1 MKATQAPE
9 QSEPSASEPLTMYL
23 AVSMVVHGLVIVG
36 MIGSALWW
44 GKPTYY
50 KPPSYAV
57 SLVDAPLS
65 LRQSAPAGGG
75 EKPAE
80 QRPEV
85 APPPPPAPR
94 PEAVVVEPEVVEVP
108 PKPAPPKKEPEPKE
122 AELPVPK
129 PAPVPEPPKK
139 PPEVPPVPPPK
150 AVQAPKTVTEPPKKP
165 PEKQPEPKEVK
176 PPPARTPSPPA
187 SATATEAQQVIAKL
201 REQQT
206 RDEKAQV
213 QARQTQQQTA
223 EQRVAAL
230 RERFGTGAG
239 GTAGPGTGAGGG
251 PGGASDMQRIRL
263 QLYQE
268 RIRLQ
273 IIDAWILPMPHE
285 EARKLQATALLTVSR
300 AGEVAH
306 LKLLQPSGNPLFD
319 ESLLRA
325 IKHAAPLPP
334 LPEDYQ
340 GTFLEVE
347 MRFRPHES

>member
-9 QSEPSASEPLTMYL
+9 QHEPTVKEPFTMYL
-23 AVSMVVHGLVIVG
+23 AVSVVVHSLAIVG
-36 MIGSALWW
+36 MLGSVLWW

-50 KPPSYAV
+50 KPSSYSV

-65 LRQSAPAGGG
+65 LQQSTSAGGG
-75 EKPAE
+75 EKPADK
-80 QRPEV
+80 RPEV
-85 APPPPPAPR
+85 APPPPPPAPR
-94 PEAVVVEPEVVEVP
+94 PEAIVVEPEVVEAP
-108 PKPAPPKKEPEPKE
+108 PKPAPPQKEPEPKKP
-122 AELPVPK
+122 ELPAPK
-129 PAPVPEPPKK
+129 PIIEPPKK
-139 PPEVPPVPPPK
+139 QPEAPPAPPPK
-150 AVQAPKTVTEPPKKP
+150 AVQAPKAMTEPPKKP
-165 PEKQPEPKEVK
+165 SEKRPEPKEVK
-176 PPPARTPSPPA
+176 QPPARTPSPPA

-206 RDEKAQV
+206 RDEKTRAQAQ
-213 QARQTQQQTA
+213 QAQQNTA
-223 EQRVAAL
+223 EQRLAAL
-230 RERFGTGAG
+230 RERFGTGPG
-239 GTAGPGTGAGGG
+239 GVPGPGTGAGGG
-251 PGGASDMQRIRL
+251 AGGPSDMQRIRM

-300 AGEVAH
+300 EGEVAH
-306 LKLLQPSGNPLFD
+306 LRLLQPSGNPLFD